1 MVCFDL
7 SQGGRPIWEQR
18 FSSKT
23 GMTTD
28 TQQAYAADQRDTV
41 HAYNL
46 AAGHEAWKQAALG
59 NGRLTSPAAV
69 PQAIAVGAFE
79 GYVYFLSLTDRHL
92 LGRVQVGGGP
102 PVSPLVATTCGW
114 VVQTNLTRTR

>member
-28 TQQAYAADQRDTV
+28 TQQAYVADQRDTV

-46 AAGHEAWKQAALG
+46 ADGHEGWKQAALG
-59 NGRLTSPAAV
+59 NRRLTSPAAV
-69 PQAIAVGAFE
+69 PQALALGDFE
-79 GYVYFLSLTDRHL
+79 GYVHFLSRTDGHL

-102 PVSPLVATTCGW
+102 LVSPLVATTRGA
-114 VVQTNLTRTR
+114 TGRAH

>member
-1 MVCFDL
+1 MRISDWSSDVCSSDLCFDL

-46 AAGHEAWKQAALG
+46 ADGHEVWKQAALG
-59 NGRLTSPAAV
+59 NRRLTSPAAV
-69 PQAIAVGAFE
+69 PQALALGDFE
-79 GYVYFLSLTDRHL
+79 GYVHFLSRTDGQDRKSTRL
-92 LGRVQVGGGP
+92 NS
-102 PVSPLVATTCGW
+102 SP
-114 VVQTNLTRTR
+114 